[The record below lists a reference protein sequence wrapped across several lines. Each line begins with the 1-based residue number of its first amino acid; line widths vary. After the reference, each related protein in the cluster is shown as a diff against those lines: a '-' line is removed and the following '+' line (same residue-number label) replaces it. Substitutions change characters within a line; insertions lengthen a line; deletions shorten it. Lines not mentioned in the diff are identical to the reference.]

1 MLTNKLALVG
11 GCQPGTLNC
20 EPLNLDGPM
29 QVHVDTYAN
38 LRQYA
43 PAGRG
48 SFDLTLDAG
57 ATVKSVI
64 EALGIPRAVKMVL
77 LVNGRRAAEDT
88 RLETADRIT
97 LFPPIEGG

>member
-1 MLTNKLALVG
+1 MG
-11 GCQPGTLNC
+11 GCQPGTLNS
-20 EPLNLDGPM
+20 EPLNLIGPM

-57 ATVKSVI
+57 DTVKSVI